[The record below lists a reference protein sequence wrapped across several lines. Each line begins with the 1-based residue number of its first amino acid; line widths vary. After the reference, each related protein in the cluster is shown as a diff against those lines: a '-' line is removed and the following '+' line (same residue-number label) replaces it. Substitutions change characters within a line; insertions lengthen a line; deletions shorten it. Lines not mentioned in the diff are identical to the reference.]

1 MAIQQGTQIAQVIG
15 HLGAAGAVKAMGTA
29 FLSVINPVSLL
40 TIGTIAGGAALFQ
53 SQGTEP
59 VELDPVYRDLSDVEF
74 MGLVRKAGPLTPAQ
88 FVEIMQ
94 TSTVDAVVMLRIM
107 LSMNKA
113 GIARDAELVGEGLQ
127 ILTMGAWPVE

>member
-1 MAIQQGTQIAQVIG
+1 MALYKMVRGERVEMTAEEIQKHEADQA
-15 HLGAAGAVKAMGTA
+15 
-29 FLSVINPVSLL
+29 
-40 TIGTIAGGAALFQ
+40 
-53 SQGTEP
+53 QGTEP

-127 ILTMGAWPVE
+127 ILTTVEYLNEEGVDRIMGAWPVE